1 MVRLSLL
8 PALIG
13 YLMLS
18 AQPAGAQGLNLSLSV
33 KSQTIVA
40 PNVIQAVLQFRN
52 TSQKTIWLYRPIKNA
67 SMAQSS
73 NPFEAAAANAT
84 GPNTTSGGSTL
95 EVHLAPANP
104 KAGGNGELDARGS
117 VILTPG
123 FPHPELVRLVPG
135 REYGARVGILAA
147 PAKAKS
153 GNGRRA
159 VWGRYRFSVTYA
171 AHYSNQDDV
180 ERELGVNLWH
190 DQLRSNS
197 VTLDLEP
204 PAGHGSIGGTVVG
217 SGGEPLADILA
228 TLSDADENPL
238 NQTRTDLQGRFSFT
252 RLGWGRYW
260 VAVRQPGSTQDATV
274 YRHFDLSG
282 GSPQASARLMMLPA
296 DSDKSSLLLHKPVL
310 FRVVDA
316 SGHPLA
322 GVKLVIVWSTGTAIA
337 NFKGETDQEGS
348 AAINLIPGRNF
359 VTLSRRKCTREDRRA
374 DVEPGSGV
382 NGFKYTLNCWQ

>member
-13 YLMLS
+13 CLMLS
-18 AQPAGAQGLNLSLSV
+18 AQPGGAQGLSLSLSV

-40 PNVIQAVLQFRN
+40 PNAIQAVLLFRN
-52 TSQKTIWLYRPIKNA
+52 TGQQTIWLYRPIKNA
-67 SMAQSS
+67 SMAQSR

-95 EVHLAPANP
+95 EVHLAPANA
-104 KAGGNGELDARGS
+104 KAGGNGEFAARGS

-123 FPHPELVRLVPG
+123 FPHPGLIRLVPG
-135 REYGARVGILAA
+135 REYGVRVGILVA
-147 PAKAKS
+147 PAEAKT
-153 GNGRRA
+153 GNGRRP
-159 VWGRYRFSVTYA
+159 VWGPYQFSVTYS

-190 DQLRSNS
+190 ERLRSNS
-197 VTLDLEP
+197 VTLDLTP
-204 PAGHGSIGGTVVG
+204 PAGHGSIEGTVVG
-217 SGGEPLADILA
+217 SGRESLANILV

-260 VAVRQPGSTQDATV
+260 VAVRQPGSTQNTTV

-282 GSPQASARLMMLPA
+282 GSPQASAQMMMLPA

-310 FRVVDA
+310 FRIVDA

-322 GVKLVIVWSTGTAIA
+322 GIQLVIVWSTGTAIA
-337 NFKGETDQEGS
+337 NFKGKTDKEGS
-348 AAINLIPGRNF
+348 AAIDLIPGRNF
-359 VTLSRRKCTREDRRA
+359 VTFSRHKCTKQDRRV